1 MFRLTQSVLVCICL
15 IAIGLMLTS
24 QSLAGVTDLKAA
36 ATGIWL
42 FDEGKG
48 TAAKDAAGQGL
59 AGANIQIQGTRLGAV
74 ADARGNYKI
83 ARVPAGTYTV

>member
-1 MFRLTQSVLVCICL
+1 MHLRSKVESGRLSSVLALVL
-15 IAIGLMLTS
+15 LM
-24 QSLAGVTDLKAA
+24 AA
-36 ATGIWL
+36 SAWAQGTI
-42 FDEGKG
+42 KG
-48 TAAKDAAGQGL
+48 QVKDAAGQVL